1 MPYQRLKQ
9 LLPMIVS
16 IVLLASFLVV
26 YLYRNYNNIESELNK
41 QAQLY
46 LENAFKTAESQMFDK
61 MLIELKGVSVFHKKD
76 KGTKDLKWVDRKMSV
91 FTFDTM
97 TKTSVKSVSL
107 GNKTGSM
114 VLKPRKDNLP
124 PDTSISV
131 KIEIKSDSL
140 KLDTAFNN
148 TEMSDFVL
156 VKAIFEKNINEAGLY
171 INYALTDDSL
181 KRGEITNPKYSEI
194 FTGKKYYL
202 NIDNNNWYIINK
214 LMPDILLSVLLFVA
228 VVFAFYH
235 MISSYKKNQEL
246 YDLKDDFVR
255 NMTHELKTPLA
266 TMGVAIEALQNFKAD
281 GDKLLRAEYLR
292 IAESENMKLND
303 LVDKVLSTTRHLD
316 TKTNSYEN
324 VHLPQLID
332 EILESFKLRL
342 EQRSIQYSVTNR
354 LIMETAHINH
364 QVIAM
369 AIHNLID
376 NAIKYIHHS
385 SPILEIHLYDDDKNI
400 FISIKDNGTRIPHEY
415 AGRIFEKFFRIP
427 QGNVHD
433 VKGHGLGL
441 FIVRKLLLS
450 VKGNIRLKIL
460 NEGNEFLIEVS
471 KQTVQ
476 V

>member
-1 MPYQRLKQ
+1 
-9 LLPMIVS
+9 MIVS

-194 FTGKKYYL
+194 FTGIL
-202 NIDNNNWYIINK
+202 ITTIG
-214 LMPDILLSVLLFVA
+214 ILL
-228 VVFAFYH
+228 
-235 MISSYKKNQEL
+235 
-246 YDLKDDFVR
+246 
-255 NMTHELKTPLA
+255 
-266 TMGVAIEALQNFKAD
+266 
-281 GDKLLRAEYLR
+281 
-292 IAESENMKLND
+292 
-303 LVDKVLSTTRHLD
+303 
-316 TKTNSYEN
+316 
-324 VHLPQLID
+324 
-332 EILESFKLRL
+332 
-342 EQRSIQYSVTNR
+342 
-354 LIMETAHINH
+354 IN
-364 QVIAM
+364 
-369 AIHNLID
+369 LC
-376 NAIKYIHHS
+376 
-385 SPILEIHLYDDDKNI
+385 
-400 FISIKDNGTRIPHEY
+400 
-415 AGRIFEKFFRIP
+415 RIFCC
-427 QGNVHD
+427 
-433 VKGHGLGL
+433 LYCCL
-441 FIVRKLLLS
+441 
-450 VKGNIRLKIL
+450 
-460 NEGNEFLIEVS
+460 
-471 KQTVQ
+471 
-476 V
+476 